1 MSRSPAAA
9 EKLLEAC
16 PEGILVLDAN
26 WRLTYLNGEAERLS
40 GRPRDELIGKVIWTA
55 LPALVGGFFES
66 ELRRA
71 ADTRRPAAFEHRDE
85 VDGRYYVVFAN
96 PLAEEYLAIYY
107 RDLTIQKWA
116 EDAARESARKYQML
130 MEQASDGIIVTDP
143 GTRCLEVNARLCSML
158 GYTRHELLGKHY
170 AELIHPD
177 DLTLQPV
184 RLTELKEHGTVTTE
198 RRLLKKGG
206 MVIHAEVG
214 GALLDDGRILTL
226 FRDITE
232 RKQAEEKLREQS
244 MLDPLTRVLNRRGF
258 LQHAER
264 ELGAARRE
272 GDRTLMVLFADVDNL
287 KIINDEH
294 GHAEGDAALLVIADI
309 LRNVVRGS
317 DVIGRWGGDEFV
329 ILVSNGTDITLEAVT
344 ARLEGRLREANTTG
358 RAYPLSVS
366 VGAVSFR
373 AKTPISLEQALADAD
388 AALYEEKRHRRSLI
402 VRRQEGT
409 AAD

>member
-1 MSRSPAAA
+1 MLRTSVAA
-9 EKLLEAC
+9 EELLESC
-16 PEGILVLDAN
+16 REGILVLGAD

-40 GRPRDELIGKVIWTA
+40 GLPRGELIGEVIWTA
-55 LPALVGGFFES
+55 LPALVGTFFET

-71 ADTRRPAAFEHRDE
+71 SETRRAAAFEHRDQ

-96 PLAEEYLAIYY
+96 PIANRSLAVYY
-107 RDLTIQKWA
+107 RDLTLQKRA

-130 MEQASDGIIVTDP
+130 MEQASDGIIVTDA

-158 GYTRHELLGKHY
+158 GYTKRELLGRHY

-177 DLTLQPV
+177 DLAVQPV
-184 RLTELKEHGTVTTE
+184 RLTELRVHGTVTTE
-198 RRLLKKGG
+198 RRLMHKSGE
-206 MVIHAEVG
+206 VVHAEVG

-232 RKQAEEKLREQS
+232 RKQAEERLREQL
-244 MLDPLTRVLNRRGF
+244 MIDPLTRVLNRRGF
-258 LQHAER
+258 LQHAEQ
-264 ELGAARRE
+264 ELGAARRA

-287 KIINDEH
+287 KIINDGY
-294 GHAEGDAALLVIADI
+294 GHAEGDAALLAVADI

-317 DVIGRWGGDEFV
+317 DVMGRWGGDEFV
-329 ILVSNGTDITLEAVT
+329 ILVSNGSDVTLDAVT
-344 ARLEGRLREANTTG
+344 SRLQGRLREANAAG

-366 VGAVSFR
+366 VGAVSFK

-402 VRRQEGT
+402 IRREGDT

>member
-1 MSRSPAAA
+1 MLRSPAAA
-9 EKLLEAC
+9 EKLLEEC
-16 PEGILVLDAN
+16 PEGILLLDEN
-26 WRLTYLNGEAERLS
+26 WRLTYLNREAERLS
-40 GRPRDELIGKVIWTA
+40 GRPRGELIGEVIWNA
-55 LPALVGGFFES
+55 IPALVGSFFES

-71 ADTRRPAAFEHRDE
+71 SDARRATAFEHRDQ
-85 VDGRYYVVFAN
+85 VDGTYYVVFAN
-96 PLAEEYLAIYY
+96 PLAHGYLAVYY

-130 MEQASDGIIVTDP
+130 MEQASDGIIVTDAA
-143 GTRCLEVNARLCSML
+143 TRCLEVNARLCSML
-158 GYTRHELLGKHY
+158 GYTRRELLGRHY
-170 AELIHPD
+170 AELIHAD
-177 DLTLQPV
+177 DLALQPV

-198 RRLLKKGG
+198 RRLLTKSGL
-206 MVIHAEVG
+206 VVHAEVG

-264 ELGAARRE
+264 EIGAARRA
-272 GDRTLMVLFADVDNL
+272 GDRMLMVLFADVDNL

-294 GHAEGDAALLVIADI
+294 GHAEGDVALLAIADI

-329 ILVSNGTDITLEAVT
+329 ILVSNGTDITLDAVT
-344 ARLEGRLREANTTG
+344 SRLENRLREANASG

-373 AKTPISLEQALADAD
+373 ARTPISLEQALADAD

-402 VRRQEGT
+402 IRREEGT